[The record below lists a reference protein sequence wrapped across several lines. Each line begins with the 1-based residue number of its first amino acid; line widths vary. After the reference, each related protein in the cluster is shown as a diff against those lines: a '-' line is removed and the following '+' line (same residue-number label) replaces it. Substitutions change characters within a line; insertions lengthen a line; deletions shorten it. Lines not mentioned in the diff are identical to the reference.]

1 MTFTFFI
8 LFSSILFLL
17 FFLVI
22 FINPNFLIL
31 ANSYG
36 QREPLDDRSPSF
48 LEAYWTNKP
57 ITPSQSQGESNSV
70 KVEVGPGEGP
80 STLAVVLV
88 NTGRSEITG
97 ITGDLTLPEG
107 FKAIRGENDVKSE
120 NVSVA
125 SYNSIVKP
133 GDSFPLYFTF
143 GVFNDTKVGP
153 YYGSMKITYSKVLE
167 TGQIVSNITVP
178 FRVPGKVIL
187 DVILQKQN
195 LITNTPNYLP
205 ILLYNKGSADA
216 NRVIVTITNISGGTT
231 TIGNQDHKNNEKS
244 IINDNPIL
252 YNNSETNNYNNNIQN
267 YPGNSNYTSS
277 NTYINTIQ
285 NMKLNIDYN
294 DPYGTKK
301 NLETSVGLI
310 ISPNPPES
318 VLSIDEARNL
328 LYTNITNNSN
338 DRIASNATKKD
349 TLMLRAGMVESAKI
363 IVSNNGNEELK
374 NVVFSL
380 KSASDSVKLLGDTR
394 WTLNSIEPFSEREL
408 STQIF
413 SSEEV
418 ISKPISFILD
428 AEYISGGKS
437 KKDSLS
443 IGAYIQGQIT
453 IRTYD
458 LAIENIG
465 GILNLVGNLLNE
477 GNTVALFTTIEII
490 NNNKVSSKLT
500 TNTDTFQS
508 GNLVK
513 QLPLQ
518 SLPPPQYLGD
528 LTEDRKSTR

>member
-143 GVFNDTKVGP
+143 GVLNDTKVGP

-167 TGQIVSNITVP
+167 SGQIVSNITVP

-216 NRVIVTITNISGGTT
+216 NGVIVTITNISGGTT
-231 TIGNQDHKNNEKS
+231 TIGNKDHKNNKN
-244 IINDNPIL
+244 IIIDNPIL
-252 YNNSETNNYNNNIQN
+252 YNTSETNN
-267 YPGNSNYTSS
+267 
-277 NTYINTIQ
+277 
-285 NMKLNIDYN
+285 
-294 DPYGTKK
+294 
-301 NLETSVGLI
+301 
-310 ISPNPPES
+310 
-318 VLSIDEARNL
+318 
-328 LYTNITNNSN
+328 
-338 DRIASNATKKD
+338 
-349 TLMLRAGMVESAKI
+349 
-363 IVSNNGNEELK
+363 
-374 NVVFSL
+374 
-380 KSASDSVKLLGDTR
+380 
-394 WTLNSIEPFSEREL
+394 
-408 STQIF
+408 
-413 SSEEV
+413 
-418 ISKPISFILD
+418 
-428 AEYISGGKS
+428 
-437 KKDSLS
+437 
-443 IGAYIQGQIT
+443 
-453 IRTYD
+453 
-458 LAIENIG
+458 
-465 GILNLVGNLLNE
+465 
-477 GNTVALFTTIEII
+477 I
-490 NNNKVSSKLT
+490 NNNLDNNSYTISNT
-500 TNTDTFQS
+500 STNTTKSILTKPTSQKESYDR
-508 GNLVK
+508 
-513 QLPLQ
+513 PLDIQ
-518 SLPPPQYLGD
+518 
-528 LTEDRKSTR
+528 